1 VFAYR
6 VFTIVLH
13 CPAQIP
19 TTVLPWSR
27 LNLYLN
33 QMRRPGSGWC
43 MFSVS
48 ALIPVW
54 YLTHLLSSIAM
65 GEAMFNSISPSTNSV
80 LSALFIL
87 LSTHKCVIAFLTKAL
102 SMLWRPM
109 VLLFQIPVP
118 SIVYPFTMV
127 NELVFELCTS
137 SALLTHNVCFRS
149 TQRKQ
154 YNVYHLNNELLLTGV
169 IVLSTQILDVWAS
182 A

>member
-1 VFAYR
+1 
-6 VFTIVLH
+6 
-13 CPAQIP
+13 
-19 TTVLPWSR
+19 
-27 LNLYLN
+27 
-33 QMRRPGSGWC
+33 
-43 MFSVS
+43 
-48 ALIPVW
+48 
-54 YLTHLLSSIAM
+54 M

-87 LSTHKCVIAFLTKAL
+87 LSTHTCVIAFLTKAL

-154 YNVYHLNNELLLTGV
+154 YNVWDLNYEPFLTLVTCYSVIDTNVGSAGECVNFLLLTEQCPFNRQ
-169 IVLSTQILDVWAS
+169 STALIGLELR
-182 A
+182 